1 MFGSNGAAFAA
12 LLPWYPLL
20 VDRLGLSAAE
30 FGFIVAAY
38 AVGAIVSSALP
49 APLIARFGPARV
61 AITGTVLLV
70 VSIAAA
76 GWSPAGWV
84 LAICVFAAGFFDA
97 ITDVAQNVAGIRVED
112 ASGRSIL
119 SSLHAVWSLGA
130 LAGGATST
138 IAASAGA
145 DLRITL
151 AAVGAVCIA
160 AVCVGARMTGAA
172 ARTPEASATA
182 QDAVPRRGAWRT
194 ALLASLPLV
203 LIAIAGTMVED
214 IGNNWAALAGRQLGG
229 LPVEAAGI
237 GFIVIIG
244 SQCVGRFAGDRL
256 IDRFG
261 RVAVARAGGV
271 LVALGGVLVILPTGL
286 AATLLAG
293 FACAGLGCATLVP
306 SALGAAAKIPGLS
319 EGAGVTIVAWLMRV
333 GFLVTSPLIGT
344 VADLAGLRWGL
355 ALLVVVGAVALLLGG
370 TLEPAGRRR
379 SDRR

>member
-1 MFGSNGAAFAA
+1 MFGSNGAALAA
-12 LLPWYPLL
+12 LLPWYPVL
-20 VDRLGLSAAE
+20 VDRLDLGATE

-38 AVGAIVSSALP
+38 AIGAIVSSALP

-61 AITGTVLLV
+61 AIAGTVLV
-70 VSIAAA
+70 VVAVSAA

-84 LAICVFAAGFFDA
+84 LAACVFAAGFFDA

-138 IAASAGA
+138 IAASVGA
-145 DLRITL
+145 DIRIVL
-151 AAVGAVCIA
+151 AAVGVACIA
-160 AVCVGARMTGAA
+160 AVCVGARLAGAS
-172 ARTPEASATA
+172 ARVPEPSATA
-182 QDAVPRRGAWRT
+182 HDTVPRRGAWRG

-214 IGNNWAALAGRQLGG
+214 IGNNWAALAGRELGG
-229 LPVEAAGI
+229 LPLEAAGV

-244 SQCVGRFAGDRL
+244 SQCVGRFAGDLL

-261 RVAVARAGGV
+261 RVAVARAGGA
-271 LVALGGVLVILPTGL
+271 LVAIGGLLVVLPTGS
-286 AATLLAG
+286 AVTLLAG

-319 EGAGVTIVAWLMRV
+319 EGAGVTIVAWLMRI

-344 VADLAGLRWGL
+344 VADLAGLRFGL
-355 ALLVVVGAVALLLGG
+355 ALLAVVGAVALLLAGA
-370 TLEPAGRRR
+370 LDPARRR
-379 SDRR
+379 SDGG